1 MVLRTADTAPPSQA
15 VRRRRTTHVRVAAWL
30 LGLTP
35 LALLLWEAGTRGLGS
50 NPIEKVLL
58 HTGYWGLLLLVVTLA
73 VTPVRKWTGANALIQ
88 ARRPL
93 GLFAFFYL
101 TLHVSTYVGLD
112 QFFAWDVI
120 VEDVLERPFITVG
133 AVAFLL
139 LVPLA
144 VTSTRRWI
152 RRLGRNWTRLHRLVY
167 PAAILG
173 VVHYYWGVKTEALAP
188 PVLGGIL
195 ALLLGF
201 RAYSALR
208 RRRRS
213 EPPAPSNG
221 RGNLVI

>member
-1 MVLRTADTAPPSQA
+1 
-15 VRRRRTTHVRVAAWL
+15 VRVGAWV
-30 LGLTP
+30 LGLSP

-58 HTGYWGLLLLVVTLA
+58 HTGYWGLLLLVATLA
-73 VTPVRKWTGANALIQ
+73 VTPLRRWTGANALIQ

-133 AVAFLL
+133 ALAFLL

-144 VTSTRRWI
+144 VTSTRGWI

-173 VVHYYWGVKTEALAP
+173 VVHYQWGVKTEALGP
-188 PVLGGIL
+188 PVVGGVL

-201 RAYSALR
+201 RAFAALR
-208 RRRRS
+208 RHRRS
-213 EPPAPSNG
+213 AHPAPPGDRGNPVIG
-221 RGNLVI
+221 RG